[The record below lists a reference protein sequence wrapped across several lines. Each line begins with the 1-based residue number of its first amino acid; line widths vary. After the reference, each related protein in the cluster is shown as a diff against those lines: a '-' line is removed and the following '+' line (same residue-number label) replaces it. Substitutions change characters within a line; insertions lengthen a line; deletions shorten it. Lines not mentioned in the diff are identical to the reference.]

1 MSAIEAISVPTHP
14 VLQSLEPELRLVLDK
29 MRSAATVDL
38 EVLEEAL
45 AYVIA
50 VGGKLIR
57 PSLALL
63 TSTMGRPVDEKT
75 ISLAAS
81 LEMLHTACEQ
91 MGSLQACSMR
101 ARALTLGAGGKGKV
115 KEGVALAERLCQSGE
130 LSSCLL
136 AGIAYIQGKGIKRD
150 PKRGARFI
158 VVACAAGFP
167 SACELQKR
175 LPPKVVEELQEEIK
189 TAQTPAAAPPPV
201 AAPPSLLGGAA
212 PMQ

>member
-1 MSAIEAISVPTHP
+1 MD
-14 VLQSLEPELRLVLDK
+14 R
-29 MRSAATVDL
+29 
-38 EVLEEAL
+38 
-45 AYVIA
+45 
-50 VGGKLIR
+50 G
-57 PSLALL
+57 
-63 TSTMGRPVDEKT
+63 
-75 ISLAAS
+75 